1 MATTTAKPKRRY
13 SRNRKYFKGKCE
25 TCEAKTEFTL
35 HQEIESEGVLEVRCN
50 QCHGLFSFPF
60 ERVLKN
66 GRLLTG
72 AEFEKRQEALSK
84 VVSYSPQKTYWRG
97 QTIRH
102 DTLNDVGKV
111 IRKEKSDG
119 DTKIIVVEFENS
131 GKKKLVEDF
140 RPFAS

>member
-1 MATTTAKPKRRY
+1 M
-13 SRNRKYFKGKCE
+13 
-25 TCEAKTEFTL
+25 
-35 HQEIESEGVLEVRCN
+35 
-50 QCHGLFSFPF
+50 
-60 ERVLKN
+60 
-66 GRLLTG
+66 
-72 AEFEKRQEALSK
+72 
-84 VVSYSPQKTYWRG
+84 VSYSPQKTYWRG